1 MVTICLVLQLLYVG
15 KVRAAAVTSGHNV
28 PNGSADAASAPALDD
43 TEVFDFQDS
52 SSIPSEFQ
60 LSGEVSTNIRNERGG
75 ARLTISRDSDASALV
90 LPGHF
95 QYGRVE
101 VFVKSV
107 IAAGFVIAV
116 RIRSDASD
124 ELALELLGAEES
136 LVARSVYC
144 LEGHEIN
151 SPDPETT
158 KAVTENDEYHNL
170 TIDWT
175 SQSVHWFADGALVGS
190 LAHGSD
196 TLLSTFNQVALTA
209 EVRDAPSIELER
221 TDMSRALYLAEVMN
235 MTITHYR
242 GNSIKAL
249 QNTDG
254 DIPSTERILQRWSTP
269 ESQPRHWSG
278 KRSDLRPRIIQMSDK
293 TKLAFGLT
301 VGIGGGSLIFLVIFA
316 LFRVNGYCR
325 FRRKKD
331 ARAIYSGEMRSRGMS
346 PRTTQTTLVNSP
358 QQRGDGSRNTY
369 YYSPRSDRR
378 HTNDSTAKGQSS
390 DQDGIFPDRRHSHYV
405 LPGNQRHTLDAL
417 QKERRYTQDRSPQE
431 RRHTHDRSHPYRRY
445 TQDDR
450 SPEYRRYIHEERSP
464 GNHRQSP
471 HNRSPGNQKHTQDG
485 VTGDRR
491 HTRDSGQN
499 HRMAPH
505 ADRNNREGRIRDQK
519 HHVTPAVSSGGN
531 KHKPAETSKNA
542 EKASKPKTESSKQP
556 PPIIPE
562 EEEQERKP
570 GPFSFLLPGLRKKAQ
585 QPKKP
590 PSARVPSIAEL
601 DGQGVSEQLATVIKR
616 RHSLEKKPLPTA
628 PQLTDS
634 DLAAR
639 NDDGCGQGSSSD
651 NRVVRYNIFPL

>member
-1 MVTICLVLQLLYVG
+1 MPSCIRRMLGCMVTVCLVLQLLYVG
-15 KVRAAAVTSGHNV
+15 KVRAAAVTSGRNV

-60 LSGEVSTNIRNERGG
+60 LSGEVSANVRNERGG
-75 ARLTISRDSDASALV
+75 ARLTIRRDSDASALV
-90 LPGHF
+90 LPGHL

-107 IAAGFVIAV
+107 IAAGFVIA
-116 RIRSDASD
+116 
-124 ELALELLGAEES
+124 ELLGAEES
-136 LVARSVYC
+136 LVARSVYR
-144 LEGHEIN
+144 LEGYDIN
-151 SPDPETT
+151 SPDSETT
-158 KAVTENDEYHNL
+158 KSVTENDEYHNL

-175 SQSVHWFADGALVGS
+175 SQSVHWFADGTLVGS

-196 TLLSTFNQVALTA
+196 THLSTFNQVALTA

-221 TDMSRALYLAEVMN
+221 TEMSRAPYLAEVMN

-242 GNSIKAL
+242 GNSINAL

-331 ARAIYSGEMRSRGMS
+331 ARAIYSGEMRSR
-346 PRTTQTTLVNSP
+346 VN
-358 QQRGDGSRNTY
+358 
-369 YYSPRSDRR
+369 
-378 HTNDSTAKGQSS
+378 
-390 DQDGIFPDRRHSHYV
+390 
-405 LPGNQRHTLDAL
+405 
-417 QKERRYTQDRSPQE
+417 
-431 RRHTHDRSHPYRRY
+431 
-445 TQDDR
+445 
-450 SPEYRRYIHEERSP
+450 
-464 GNHRQSP
+464 
-471 HNRSPGNQKHTQDG
+471 
-485 VTGDRR
+485 GDRR

-499 HRMAPH
+499 HRIAPQ
-505 ADRNNREGRIRDQK
+505 ADRNNREGRTRDQK
-519 HHVTPAVSSGGN
+519 HHATPAVSSSGN

-585 QPKKP
+585 QSKKP

-651 NRVVRYNIFPL
+651 NRGVVRYNIFPL